1 MDKNRKERAQKR
13 QHMVNWLAIF
23 SMFLLLPGQVLRA
36 QGTEQDAFMIKALYD
51 QVLTESQA
59 YDWLAYMTK
68 KIGPRL
74 SGSPQAAAA
83 VEYTRQVMDT
93 MGLDSVWI
101 QPVIVPRWIRG
112 EAPERVVAYGHPRFG
127 SVEIS
132 CTALGFSGGTTPS
145 GVEAEVMEVFSLD
158 ELDARAAEA
167 KGKIIFF
174 NRRMDPRE
182 INVFRAYGGAVD
194 QRGSGPARAAKYGAV
209 GALVRS
215 MTTEIDD
222 VPHSGATVFPEGGPV
237 IPAIGIST
245 LDAELMHEMIG
256 AGPVKVWIQ
265 ADCHMKEPVLSHNVI
280 GEIRGSE
287 FPDEIIL
294 VGGHLDSWDIGEGA
308 HDDGTGCVQSIS
320 VLHTLKQMGYRPKRT
335 IRCVMFMNEENGLN
349 GGKTYAE
356 VSKGSGWKHIAAI
369 ESDAGGF
376 TPRGFGCTASDAVF
390 TEKMRKLSTFWD
402 LMSPYDLF
410 LEPGGGGADI
420 SPLKDQDVFLIGLR
434 PDTQRY
440 FDYHH
445 TDRDRL
451 EAVHPR
457 ELKMGT
463 AAMAALVYILDQYG
477 L

>member
-1 MDKNRKERAQKR
+1 
-13 QHMVNWLAIF
+13 
-23 SMFLLLPGQVLRA
+23 
-36 QGTEQDAFMIKALYD
+36 MIRALYD
-51 QVLTESQA
+51 QVLTRSEG

-74 SGSPQAAAA
+74 SGTPQAAAA
-83 VEYTRQVMDT
+83 VEYTRQVMDSI
-93 MGLDSVWI
+93 GLDSVWL
-101 QPVIVPRWIRG
+101 QPVMVPRWVRG
-112 EAPERVVAYGHPRFG
+112 ERPERVVAHGHPRFG
-127 SVEIS
+127 TVEVS
-132 CTALGFSGGTTPS
+132 CTALGFSGGTPS
-145 GVEAEVMEVFSLD
+145 DGVEAEVVEVFSLD
-158 ELDARAAEA
+158 EVDALGEQL
-167 KGKIIFF
+167 KGKVVFF
-174 NRRMDPRE
+174 NRPMDPRE
-182 INVFRAYGGAVD
+182 VNVFRAYGGAVD
-194 QRGSGPARAAKYGAV
+194 QRGSGPARAAKYGAI

-222 VPHSGATVFPEGGPV
+222 VPHSGATVFPENGPV

-245 LDAELMHEMIG
+245 LDAELLHDMIQ
-256 AGPVKVWIQ
+256 AGTVRVWIQ
-265 ADCHMKEPVLSHNVI
+265 ADCHLMSPVMSHNVI
-280 GEIRGSE
+280 GEIRGE
-287 FPDEIIL
+287 EYPDEVIL

-308 HDDGTGCVQSIS
+308 HDDGTGCVQSIA
-320 VLHTLKQMGYRPKRT
+320 VMHALRQMGYRPRRT

-349 GGKTYAE
+349 GGRAYAE
-356 VSKGSGWKHIAAI
+356 VAKEEGIRHIAAI

-376 TPRGFGCTASDAVF
+376 TPRGFGCTAEDAIF
-390 TEKMRKLSTFWD
+390 PEKFKALNRFWD

-420 SPLKDQDVFLIGLR
+420 SPLKGQGVFLIGLR

-463 AAMAALVYILDQYG
+463 AAMTALVYILDKYG